1 MRHVLLTT
9 LTLAMCLTAVATLPA
24 AVKFTST
31 FKSLDAGSTNFVG
44 KKVAALVIS
53 NDLGVRVPAEEAM
66 VRELNARGIQGI
78 ATYKIVPKEEMTRAE
93 SAKPWFDKYGVE
105 GVVVIR
111 PVSAERRTSYTSGF
125 WTSPNYGSF
134 WSYYGYGWG
143 SVYIPGSAQRE
154 TAVVLETTI
163 YSVTRNQLLW
173 AAVTES
179 ATSRNL
185 QAFIEELSKETVKE
199 MQKQGLAKGQPAG
212 GKKK

>member
-1 MRHVLLTT
+1 MRRALPIT
-9 LTLAMCLTAVATLPA
+9 LTLAMCLTAISALSA
-24 AVKFTST
+24 AVTFAST
-31 FKSLDAGSTNFVG
+31 FKSLDAGATNFVG

-78 ATYKIVPKEEMTRAE
+78 ATYKIVPREAMARAE
-93 SAKPWFDKYGVE
+93 SAKPWFDKYAVE
-105 GVVVIR
+105 GVVVVR
-111 PVSAERRTSYTSGF
+111 PVSAETRTAYTSGI
-125 WTSPNYGSF
+125 WMSPNYGSF

-143 SVYIPGSAQRE
+143 SVYIPGAARRE
-154 TAVVLETTI
+154 TFVVLETTI
-163 YSVTRNQLLW
+163 YSVPRNQLLW

-179 ATSRNL
+179 TTSRNL
-185 QAFIEELSKETVKE
+185 QTFIEELSKETVKE